1 MHVPVHPVHFTK
13 STNSEL
19 YSQSIQLSFP
29 QPSELLCLCNLLY
42 SKMHPSVFPLPLVK
56 ITDWLFWIM
65 ALNLDLLDVS
75 ADWIQIMHFVQEY
88 LRKWAANLSLYA
100 IKWCP
105 ILILICWYCSL
116 APILVFYA
124 QINHRSTETG
134 LPTPRSG
141 WTSEGLGITCLHLL
155 CLLWCQSMFC
165 PLFVGNCTGG
175 NGSWFTEME

>member
-88 LRKWAANLSLYA
+88 LRK
-100 IKWCP
+100 
-105 ILILICWYCSL
+105 
-116 APILVFYA
+116 
-124 QINHRSTETG
+124 
-134 LPTPRSG
+134 
-141 WTSEGLGITCLHLL
+141 
-155 CLLWCQSMFC
+155 
-165 PLFVGNCTGG
+165 
-175 NGSWFTEME
+175 